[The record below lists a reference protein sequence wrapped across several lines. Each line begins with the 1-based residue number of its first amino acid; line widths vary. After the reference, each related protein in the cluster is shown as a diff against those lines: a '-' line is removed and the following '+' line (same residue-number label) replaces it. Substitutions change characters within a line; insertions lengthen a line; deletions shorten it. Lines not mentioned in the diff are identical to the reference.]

1 MRKRSIGSGGSQAW
15 ATYREAERKDNRN
28 GEGKESG
35 KRGAEEKRKRLTH
48 TALAP
53 DRILPPG
60 SNMTAPSPQRN
71 THLYSI
77 LFKIKSTKIKTECEN
92 KYRNGEIAR

>member
-35 KRGAEEKRKRLTH
+35 KRRAEEKRKRLTH

-60 SNMTAPSPQRN
+60 SNMTAPPPKEIHIFIQF
-71 THLYSI
+71 YSR
-77 LFKIKSTKIKTECEN
+77 LKAQK
-92 KYRNGEIAR
+92 

>member
-1 MRKRSIGSGGSQAW
+1 MRKRRNIGSRGSQAW

-28 GEGKESG
+28 GEGKKSG
-35 KRGAEEKRKRLTH
+35 KRAAEEKRKRLTR

-60 SNMTAPSPQRN
+60 SNMTAPPKEIHIFIQF
-71 THLYSI
+71 YSE
-77 LFKIKSTKIKTECEN
+77 LKAQK
-92 KYRNGEIAR
+92 